1 MSADPEALRQ
11 AEIKAH
17 IAATRAELG
26 ETVEALAAKTQVKA
40 RAEDAARDALSGLKN
55 RVLAVPLRL
64 RAEAGQLV
72 HRGSA
77 VVRPVRR
84 RLAVFAVLAGVLTA
98 LLTALRPLAW
108 GRKR

>member
-1 MSADPEALRQ
+1 MSADAEALRQ

-26 ETVEALAAKTQVKA
+26 QTLEALAAKTQVKA
-40 RAEDAARDALSGLKN
+40 RAEDAARDALSGLRN
-55 RVLAVPLRL
+55 RALAVPSRL
-64 RAEAGQLV
+64 WAEAGQLV

-84 RLAVFAVLAGVLTA
+84 RLAVFAVLAAVLTA
-98 LLTALRPLAW
+98 MLAAFRSLTW
-108 GRKR
+108 GHKR